1 MIRVLNM
8 SSRRYLIIE
17 LILLFVFM
25 PFMLLIPVLI
35 PIKVGVVLLGVIY
48 IVTVTIR
55 KRLVSKKSL
64 YLWPKKP
71 YWKYV
76 FLRFLI
82 LITISTALMYFFNSE
97 KLFIVLKTNI
107 WFWLMLSAFYSI
119 FSVYPQEFLY
129 RSFFFARYSNL
140 VKNPAWFIVI
150 NAVVFSLAHVG
161 FKNLLVLALTFIG
174 GVVFA
179 ITYSKTKSL
188 LFTSIEHA
196 IYGGW
201 LFTVGAGEMLA
212 FPMPS

>member
-179 ITYSKTKSL
+179 ITYTKTKSL

-196 IYGGW
+196 IYGSW
-201 LFTVGAGEMLA
+201 LFTIGAGEMLA